1 MPGQP
6 LERTQNTNHAVR
18 NSLYLKILLGY
29 LKLIRLVGTV
39 VNLQQAGQLDGAL
52 RKHRQVLEIYKD
64 LLLGE
69 NDICTT
75 NVYQYIGSIV
85 SYKGLYDE
93 SLVEHRKAL
102 KICWLILGENNRY
115 TAISYDSIGCVLYDQ
130 GRHDDALIGLGK
142 ALTLRITLF
151 GENRMGTSITYSNI
165 GDVLIEKLQHE
176 EALEKLCKAEAIFKR
191 VSGENHQTTVRL
203 TKNIDDLAK
212 AYQLETAA
220 QF

>member
-130 GRHDDALIGLGK
+130 GRHDDALIGFGK
-142 ALTLRITLF
+142 ALTVRLKLF
-151 GENRMGTSITYSNI
+151 GENHLDTASSYTSVGRVISR
-165 GDVLIEKLQHE
+165 KKQHK
-176 EALEKLCKAEAIFKR
+176 EALEWLCKAEAIYKR
-191 VSGENHQTTVRL
+191 DLGEYHPLTAVIIETVSL
-203 TKNIDDLAK
+203 TKSLTKSLQD
-212 AYQLETAA
+212 
-220 QF
+220 